1 MARICL
7 NMIVKNEAPVIER
20 CLASVRPW
28 IDHWVIV
35 DTGSTDGTQERIRA
49 LMNGVP
55 GQLHERP
62 WRDFGFNRNQ
72 ALELARGQADHL
84 LFIDADETLVVP
96 DGFAWPA
103 LTADGYQL
111 QCRMDGWNYFRN
123 AIVATRLPW
132 RWQGVLHEFLTSDA
146 PHAWANLPGPEI
158 QVSHDGARA
167 RSPDTYLRDIE
178 VLERALAQEPGNT
191 RYCFYLAQ
199 SHRDAGQLEES
210 RRRYVER
217 AAMGGWEEE
226 RWFSLFQVAVIDERM
241 GAAPVVVREGFLAAY
256 QMRPTRAEPLCA
268 LARYHRLR
276 GEHALAHLYAQQAAA
291 IGYPGDGLFVD
302 ASVYAWRALDE
313 LAVSAYFAN
322 AREQGRRALERL
334 LRERKFP
341 LSEQARMEA
350 NKGFYGL

>member
-49 LMNGVP
+49 LMDGVP

-199 SHRDAGQLEES
+199 KAC
-210 RRRYVER
+210 
-217 AAMGGWEEE
+217 W
-226 RWFSLFQVAVIDERM
+226 
-241 GAAPVVVREGFLAAY
+241 
-256 QMRPTRAEPLCA
+256 RPTRCA
-268 LARYHRLR
+268 PRARSRCAR
-276 GEHALAHLYAQQAAA
+276 
-291 IGYPGDGLFVD
+291 
-302 ASVYAWRALDE
+302 WRATT
-313 LAVSAYFAN
+313 ACAASMRWRTCTRSRPRPSATPATACSSMRRCTRG
-322 AREQGRRALERL
+322 ARSTNWR
-334 LRERKFP
+334 
-341 LSEQARMEA
+341 
-350 NKGFYGL
+350 